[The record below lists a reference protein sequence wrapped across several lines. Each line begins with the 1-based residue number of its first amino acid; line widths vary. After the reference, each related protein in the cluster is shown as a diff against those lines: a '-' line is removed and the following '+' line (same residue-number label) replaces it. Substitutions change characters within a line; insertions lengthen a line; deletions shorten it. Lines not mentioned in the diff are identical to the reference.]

1 MVRKLF
7 KPFLALAATLLLVGC
22 TAPVSVPNAGG
33 PNRTNLQF
41 KADGTFKIMSI
52 SDIQDGADPSPYAI
66 QLITLALDREQ
77 PDLVVLGGDNIFDWS
92 PSLLVSASNVKKSID
107 TFMAPIIARNI
118 PFAVVFGNHDANAAM
133 TRPEQ
138 WAYYQSLPGA
148 QTFGADMN
156 QIGNRVGNYNLLV
169 DGTDGKPALSL
180 WFFDSGGE
188 TLSSVGD
195 TMLPG
200 QIDWYKTTSDQVK
213 QANGGVTVPAVV
225 FQHIPV
231 PQIYDLLTPVDES
244 TTGAIKGVGT
254 HSGNYYVLDPSK
266 TSDGVLGEGPCP
278 LENDQAEFAA
288 WQSQGDVMAA
298 VFGHDHDNSF
308 RGTTG
313 GIQLMYDAAAGFYSY
328 GNSDLHGVRVLEFNE
343 TSVTQF
349 TTHMDYWKDLT
360 TDTIPPD
367 LAYDGGFAHGAEWAY
382 IAVAVIIVAGLVT
395 AIVAV
400 VRKNRRRHRAL
411 AEAKMAA

>member
-1 MVRKLF
+1 MLRKLL
-7 KPFLALAATLLLVGC
+7 KPLLAIPAALLLVGC
-22 TAPVSVPNAGG
+22 AAPAPV
-33 PNRTNLQF
+33 TNSEPGQAALRF
-41 KADGTFKIMSI
+41 NADGTFKIMSI

-66 QLITLALDREQ
+66 ELITAALDKEH

-92 PSLLVSASNVKKSID
+92 PSLLVSTSNVKKSID
-107 TFMAPIIARNI
+107 TFMAPIIARHI

-148 QTFGADMN
+148 QTAGVDMN

-169 DGTDGKPALSL
+169 DGTNGKPALNL

-188 TLSSVGD
+188 TLSAVGD
-195 TMLPG
+195 AMLPG
-200 QIDWYKTTSDQVK
+200 QIDWYKNTGDTIR
-213 QANGGVTVPAVV
+213 QANGGVAVPSVV

-231 PQIYDLLTPVDES
+231 PQIYDLLTPVDKS
-244 TTGAIKGVGT
+244 TPDAVEGAGSQ
-254 HSGNYYVLDPSK
+254 SGKYFLLDPSK

-278 LENDQAEFAA
+278 LVNDTAEFAA

-313 GIQLMYDAAAGFYSY
+313 GIQLMYDASAGFYSY
-328 GNSDLHGVRVLEFNE
+328 GNGDLHGVRVLEFDEN
-343 TSVTQF
+343 SVSQF

-360 TDTIPPD
+360 TDTIPAD
-367 LAYDGGFAHGAEWAY
+367 LAYDGGFAHGAEWGY
-382 IAVAVIIVAGLVT
+382 IAVAVVIVAGLVT
-395 AIVAV
+395 VIVAV
-400 VRKNRRRHRAL
+400 IRKIRRRHRHL
-411 AEAKMAA
+411 ADAKTAV